1 MNGTY
6 TTDCPACGYPGALRI
21 TEKGDRI
28 LVHCFSGCPQDAVL
42 GALRDLNLWPD
53 KRGREDRM
61 PGKPPGGSGTAAQAD
76 RIRLARELWGKCRD
90 LIGSPAERYL
100 NLRGLI
106 GPFPP
111 TLAFLPKCLH
121 TPSGRRLPCLLGG
134 VALWPS
140 RSVTAVH
147 RTYLEGNGEGKA
159 KVEPAKMT
167 LGPVGGGAVR
177 LAAAGERL
185 GVAEGIETSLSA
197 QQATGIPTWAALSA
211 GGIENL
217 VLPDLPLASQV
228 IIFAD
233 HDRCGLE
240 AADKAASLW
249 TVQGRLVRIVK
260 PPLPGQDFND
270 LLMEKTSN
278 EK

>member
-1 MNGTY
+1 MSSRRPSKAKTSV
-6 TTDCPACGYPGALRI
+6 
-21 TEKGDRI
+21 E
-28 LVHCFSGCPQDAVL
+28 
-42 GALRDLNLWPD
+42 
-53 KRGREDRM
+53 
-61 PGKPPGGSGTAAQAD
+61 QAD
-76 RIRLARELWGKCRD
+76 RIQFAQRLWDRRQS

-100 NLRGLI
+100 KLRGLV

-121 TPSGRRLPCLLGG
+121 TPSGRRLPCLVGG
-134 VALWPS
+134 VARWPS
-140 RSVTAVH
+140 RRVIAVH

-167 LGPVGGGAVR
+167 LGPIGGGAVR
-177 LAAAGERL
+177 LAAAGECL

-211 GGIENL
+211 GGIEHL
-217 VLPDLPLASQV
+217 VLSDLPLAGQI

-233 HDRCGLE
+233 HDRRGLE
-240 AADKAASLW
+240 AADKAAAMW
-249 TVQGRLVRIVK
+249 TGQGRLVRIVK

-270 LLMEKTSN
+270 LLIEETSN